1 MIEREV
7 VVEHAGARLAGTVV
21 APGGGRYPTVL
32 MLHGSGPMDRNEDM
46 PGQRLSIFNTIAER
60 LVRDGVASVRFDKRG
75 CGASTGDF
83 KTAGVHDLAA
93 DAIAWIDWVLGADF
107 CDPERV
113 ILVGHSE
120 GCLTL
125 PLAISRRP
133 SIWRAVLICPFAER
147 METILMRQA
156 AQVESELGWLM
167 RAIARP
173 VSTQRRLLQ
182 RVSASSEVSFR
193 FRGQRI
199 NAKWLRELLE
209 IDIAELLRRV
219 TCPTLLIGGA
229 HDCQCDPEDVAKV
242 AALLRGPVE
251 SHVVPELTHVLRR
264 GPRTLL
270 QQHRLLREPVDERVL
285 ELLAT
290 WVRKASRRGC

>member
-1 MIEREV
+1 MTGREV
-7 VVEHAGARLAGTVV
+7 AIEHAGARLAGTVV
-21 APGGGRYPTVL
+21 TPGSGRYPTVL

-46 PGQRLSIFNTIAER
+46 PGQRLSIFDTFAER
-60 LVRDGVASVRFDKRG
+60 LLREGVASVRFDKRG

-83 KTAGVHDLAA
+83 KTAGVHDFAA
-93 DAIAWIDWVLGADF
+93 DAVAWLDWVNGADF
-107 CDPERV
+107 CDPDRV
-113 ILVGHSE
+113 VLLGHSE
-120 GCLTL
+120 GCLTV

-133 SIWRAVLICPFAER
+133 SVSGAALICPFAQS

-156 AQVESELGWLM
+156 TQVESELGWLM
-167 RAIARP
+167 RMIARP
-173 VSTQRRLLQ
+173 VSAQRRLIE
-182 RVSASSEVSFR
+182 RVKASTESSFR

-209 IDIAELLRRV
+209 IDTAELLRQV

-242 AALLRGPVE
+242 AALLSGPVQ
-251 SHVVPELTHVLRR
+251 SHVVSELTHVLRR

-285 ELLAT
+285 DLLVA
-290 WVRKASRRGC
+290 WVRNAVPRQ

>member
-1 MIEREV
+1 MTESEV
-7 VVEHAGARLAGTVV
+7 VVEHAGVQLAGTAVV
-21 APGGGRYPTVL
+21 PGDGRHPTVL

-46 PGQRLSIFNTIAER
+46 PGQRLSIFDTFAER
-60 LVRDGVASVRFDKRG
+60 LARNGVASVRFDKRG
-75 CGASTGDF
+75 CGASTGEF
-83 KTAGVHDLAA
+83 KTAGVHDLAG
-93 DAIAWIDWVLGADF
+93 DAVAWIDWVLRADF
-107 CDPERV
+107 CDPARI
-113 ILVGHSE
+113 ILLGHSE
-120 GCLTL
+120 GCLTV
-125 PLAISRRP
+125 PLAISRRQR
-133 SIWRAVLICPFAER
+133 IWGAVLICPFAEP

-156 AQVESELGWLM
+156 TQVECELGWPM

-173 VSTQRRLLQ
+173 VSTQRRLIE
-182 RVSASSEVSFR
+182 RVRSSTEDSFR

-209 IDIAELLRRV
+209 VDTAEVLRQV

-242 AALLRGPVE
+242 AALLRGPVQ

-270 QQHRLLREPVDERVL
+270 QQHRLLRDPVDERVL
-285 ELLAT
+285 ELLVS
-290 WVRKASRRGC
+290 WVRNAVAR